1 MFDSYKILFL
11 PGIMATYKKRSVKT
25 KTNLK
30 AKNIESTKQ
39 VFDTLDVSASKTET
53 FVNQYQNYI
62 IGAILSVLIAFSA
75 YYAYDKFIVQP
86 KTTESNL
93 EIFTAQKYFDLAVKS
108 DNNKDSLFNL
118 SLNGGEGKFGFLDII
133 ENYSG
138 TDASNISYYSAGMAY
153 YNLKKYDLAIEF
165 LENFSSDDEILQ
177 SLSYATI
184 GDAFVQLNQFEDG
197 LNYYESA
204 LSYSNNSFIRPL
216 ILQKAGDLAK
226 ELGKLN
232 DAKKYFQEIKD
243 DFPKSNEANLIDIK
257 LEQVK

>member
-1 MFDSYKILFL
+1 
-11 PGIMATYKKRSVKT
+11 MATYKKKSVKS
-25 KTNLK
+25 KSSLK

-39 VFDTLDVSASKTET
+39 VFDTLDDGASKTET

-62 IGAILSVLIAFSA
+62 IGAILSVLVLFSA
-75 YYAYDKFIVQP
+75 YYAYDKFILQP
-86 KTTESNL
+86 KTVESNL
-93 EIFTAQKYFDLAVKS
+93 EIFTAQKYFDLAIKS
-108 DNNKDSLFNL
+108 DENKDSLFNL
-118 SLNGGEGKFGFLDII
+118 ALNGAEGKFGFLDII

-138 TDASNISYYSAGMAY
+138 TSASNISYYSAGMAY

-165 LENFSSDDEILQ
+165 LENFSSDDQILQ

-184 GDAFVQLNQFEDG
+184 GDAFVQLNQPEDG
-197 LNYYESA
+197 LDYYDFA
-204 LSYSNNSFIRPL
+204 LSYSKNSFVRPA

-226 ELGKLN
+226 ELGKLS

-243 DFPKSNEANLIDIK
+243 NYPKSNEGNLIDIK

>member
-1 MFDSYKILFL
+1 
-11 PGIMATYKKRSVKT
+11 MATYKKKSVKS
-25 KTNLK
+25 KSSLK

-39 VFDTLDVSASKTET
+39 VFDTLDDSASKTET
-53 FVNQYQNYI
+53 FVNQYQIYI
-62 IGAILSVLIAFSA
+62 IGAILSVLVLFSA
-75 YYAYDKFIVQP
+75 YYAYDRFIIQP
-86 KTTESNL
+86 KTVESNL

-108 DNNKDSLFNL
+108 DEDKDSLFNL
-118 SLNGGEGKFGFLDII
+118 ALNGAEGKYGFLDII

-165 LENFSSDDEILQ
+165 LENFSSDDQILI
-177 SLSYATI
+177 SLSYSTI
-184 GDAFVQLNQFEDG
+184 GDAFVQLNQFDDG
-197 LNYYESA
+197 LNYYETA
-204 LSYSNNSFIRPL
+204 LSYSENSFIKPV

-232 DAKKYFQEIKD
+232 AAKKYYQEIKD

>member
-1 MFDSYKILFL
+1 
-11 PGIMATYKKRSVKT
+11 MATYKKKSVKS
-25 KTNLK
+25 KSSLK

-39 VFDTLDVSASKTET
+39 VFDTLDDSASKTET

-62 IGAILSVLIAFSA
+62 IGAILSVLVLFSA
-75 YYAYDKFIVQP
+75 YYAYDKFIIQP
-86 KTTESNL
+86 KTVESNL

-108 DNNKDSLFNL
+108 DEDKDSLFNL
-118 SLNGGEGKFGFLDII
+118 ALNGAEGKYGFLDII

-165 LENFSSDDEILQ
+165 LENFSSDDQILQ
-177 SLSYATI
+177 SLSYSTI
-184 GDAFVQLNQFEDG
+184 GDAFVQLNQFDDG
-197 LNYYESA
+197 LNYYETA
-204 LSYSNNSFIRPL
+204 MSYTENSFIKPI

-232 DAKKYFQEIKD
+232 AAKKYYQEIKD
-243 DFPKSNEANLIDIK
+243 DFPKSNEASLIDIK

>member
-1 MFDSYKILFL
+1 
-11 PGIMATYKKRSVKT
+11 MATYKKKSVKT
-25 KTNLK
+25 KSSLK

-39 VFDTLDVSASKTET
+39 VFDTLDDSASKTET

-62 IGAILSVLIAFSA
+62 IGAILSVLILFSA
-75 YYAYDKFIVQP
+75 YYAYDKFIIQP

-108 DNNKDSLFNL
+108 DEDKDSLFNL
-118 SLNGGEGKFGFLDII
+118 ALNGAEGKYGFLDII

-165 LENFSSDDEILQ
+165 LENFSSDDQILQ
-177 SLSYATI
+177 SLSYSTI
-184 GDAFVQLNQFEDG
+184 GDAFVQLNQFDDG

-204 LSYSNNSFIRPL
+204 LSYSNNSFI
-216 ILQKAGDLAK
+216 KTS
-226 ELGKLN
+226 
-232 DAKKYFQEIKD
+232 YST
-243 DFPKSNEANLIDIK
+243 KSWRFSKGIRK
-257 LEQVK
+257 VK

>member
-1 MFDSYKILFL
+1 
-11 PGIMATYKKRSVKT
+11 MATYKKKSVKS
-25 KTNLK
+25 KSSLK

-39 VFDTLDVSASKTET
+39 VFDTLDDSASKTET

-62 IGAILSVLIAFSA
+62 IGAILSVLVLFSA
-75 YYAYDKFIVQP
+75 YYAYDKLIIQP
-86 KTTESNL
+86 KTAESNL

-108 DNNKDSLFNL
+108 VEDKDSLFNL
-118 SLNGGEGKFGFLDII
+118 ALNGAEGKYGFLDII

-165 LENFSSDDEILQ
+165 LENFSSDDQILQ
-177 SLSYATI
+177 SLSFSTI
-184 GDAFVQLNQFEDG
+184 GDAFVQLNQFDDG
-197 LNYYESA
+197 LNYYETA
-204 LSYSNNSFIRPL
+204 LSYSENSFIKPV

-232 DAKKYFQEIKD
+232 AAKKYYQEIKD